1 MNSGIPQNFRKYV
14 TVVLLITMN
23 SMTISCSVMY
33 SDKREIEIAR
43 VSFESKY
50 CEGSYVIDRSMNAY
64 LKEGGHVFY
73 DMEMKVVQDTII
85 SAGLKFNDT
94 GTDSVYISNLPL
106 SVVHRFEYADALNE
120 HGKIFVYLMIGV
132 VAVYLV
138 NLIFTDPIKGIFQG
152 PT

>member
-1 MNSGIPQNFRKYV
+1 
-14 TVVLLITMN
+14 
-23 SMTISCSVMY
+23 
-33 SDKREIEIAR
+33 
-43 VSFESKY
+43 
-50 CEGSYVIDRSMNAY
+50 MNAY

-94 GTDSVYISNLPL
+94 GTDSIYISNLPL